1 MDYNKIAEQLEVHKA
16 DRTRLFKAYPNL
28 YELKTVDGQ
37 MDAWINYEHIVHL
50 TGQINAL
57 EFILGMKFTFGNEEY

>member
-1 MDYNKIAEQLEVHKA
+1 MDYNKIAGQLEVHKA
-16 DRTRLFKAYPNL
+16 DRTRLLKAYPDL

-50 TGQINAL
+50 TGRINAL
-57 EFILGMKFTFGNEEY
+57 ESILGMKLTFGNEVK

>member
-1 MDYNKIAEQLEVHKA
+1 MDYNKIAGQLEVHKA
-16 DRTRLFKAYPNL
+16 DRTRLLKAYPDL

-57 EFILGMKFTFGNEEY
+57 ESILGMKLTFGNEVK